1 MPKIYVHRKF
11 KNNTVF
17 AATARD
23 AVNATFGSERAFA
36 EFFGGSALYGGDY
49 LHPEFLGVWGV
60 RNVSR
65 FRRLLRERHGELE
78 AVESE
83 PPAPLRS
90 WSTTEVRLTR
100 ERREILERAMR

>member
-49 LHPEFLGVWGV
+49 LHPEFL
-60 RNVSR
+60 
-65 FRRLLRERHGELE
+65 

-100 ERREILERAMR
+100 ERREILERAMRSLWPSVKKVTKCGPHKG